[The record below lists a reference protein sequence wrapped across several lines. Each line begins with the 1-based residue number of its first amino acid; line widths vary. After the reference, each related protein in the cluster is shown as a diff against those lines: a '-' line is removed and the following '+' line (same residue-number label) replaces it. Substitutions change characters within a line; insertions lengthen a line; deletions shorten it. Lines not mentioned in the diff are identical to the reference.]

1 MLKKKPHNFNKKM
14 RFTSVDPDNLL
25 FGPYSSRSIRIEP
38 VKFQIPRM
46 YMPFGVSGFAPP
58 YGPVKYNIDF
68 SMKGWNVTDNYV
80 NKFYDFLVD
89 VENRIIS
96 HVETLSA
103 EIFGSKMSRDEVM
116 ALFNSNIKVSA
127 GYDPKFRVK
136 VTDKTQFFDIG
147 NAEINQ
153 TLEEGLYKKYSGA
166 ALIQIG
172 NIYFFNKRFG
182 ITWTIEQ
189 IKVYEPQRLH
199 GFNFSEEPENDEDD
213 ESVAKMK
220 GFQFS

>member
-1 MLKKKPHNFNKKM
+1 M
-14 RFTSVDPDNLL
+14 RFTSVDPDNLI

-80 NKFYDFLVD
+80 NKFYDFISE

-96 HVETLSA
+96 HVEALSV
-103 EIFGSKMSRDEVM
+103 EIFGSKMSRDEVTSM
-116 ALFNSNIKVSA
+116 FNSNIKVSS

-153 TLEEGLYKKYSGA
+153 ALEEGLYKKYSGA

-199 GFNFSEEPENDEDD
+199 GFNFSEEPENDAED
-213 ESVAKMK
+213 EEPVAKMK